1 MASFASFSCN
11 KSDASSCPTTPLSTG
26 SHPNQE
32 IQDMREEFYALQD
45 ENQFL
50 RSKLDS
56 LGETLEY
63 LETRLEEQD
72 EQQQQQQQQQRQQQ
86 QQQEQ
91 SHKQWIAENLEEA
104 QYFIDNIVG
113 IKGITEDP
121 RGAAVKLGIS
131 YAESFDVVRDHELSY
146 RQQDQQQQLPR
157 VSISS
162 SIIPSNEELYGY

>member
-1 MASFASFSCN
+1 M
-11 KSDASSCPTTPLSTG
+11 
-26 SHPNQE
+26 
-32 IQDMREEFYALQD
+32 QDMREEFHALQD

-63 LETRLEEQD
+63 METRLVQEEFHALQDENQFLRSKLDSLGETLEYMETRLEEQ
-72 EQQQQQQQQQRQQQ
+72 E
-86 QQQEQ
+86 

-104 QYFIDNIVG
+104 QHFIDNIVG

-121 RGAAVKLGIS
+121 HGAAVKMGIS
-131 YAESFDVVRDHELSY
+131 YAEPSDVEREREPSY
-146 RQQDQQQQLPR
+146 RQQQLPR

-162 SIIPSNEELYGY
+162 SIVPSNEELYGY

>member
-1 MASFASFSCN
+1 MASFSCY
-11 KSDASSCPTTPLSTG
+11 KSDDSSCPTTPSSTG

-32 IQDMREEFYALQD
+32 MQDMQEEFHALQD

-56 LGETLEY
+56 LAETLEY

-72 EQQQQQQQQQRQQQ
+72 EQLQQQQ
-86 QQQEQ
+86 Q

-104 QYFIDNIVG
+104 QHFIDNIVG

-121 RGAAVKLGIS
+121 HGAAVKMGIS
-131 YAESFDVVRDHELSY
+131 YAEPSEREPSY
-146 RQQDQQQQLPR
+146 RQQQLPR

-162 SIIPSNEELYGY
+162 SIVPSNEELYGY

>member
-1 MASFASFSCN
+1 MASFSCN
-11 KSDASSCPTTPLSTG
+11 MYDASSCPTTPSSTG

-32 IQDMREEFYALQD
+32 MQDMREEFHALQD

-56 LGETLEY
+56 LGETVEY

-72 EQQQQQQQQQRQQQ
+72 EQLQQQQ
-86 QQQEQ
+86 Q

-104 QYFIDNIVG
+104 QHFIDIIVG

-121 RGAAVKLGIS
+121 HGAAVKMGIS
-131 YAESFDVVRDHELSY
+131 YAEPSDVEREREPSY
-146 RQQDQQQQLPR
+146 RQQQLPR

-162 SIIPSNEELYGY
+162 SIVPSNEELYGY

>member
-1 MASFASFSCN
+1 MASSASFSCY
-11 KSDASSCPTTPLSTG
+11 KSDDSSCPTTPSSTG
-26 SHPNQE
+26 SQTNQE
-32 IQDMREEFYALQD
+32 LQEMQQAFYALQD

-63 LETRLEEQD
+63 LQTRIEEQE
-72 EQQQQQQQQQRQQQ
+72 EQQQQQQQQQQQH
-86 QQQEQ
+86 QQEQ

-104 QYFIDNIVG
+104 QHFIDNIVG

-121 RGAAVKLGIS
+121 HGAAVKMGIS
-131 YAESFDVVRDHELSY
+131 YAEELRDVVRDHELSH
-146 RQQDQQQQLPR
+146 RQQQQQLPR

-162 SIIPSNEELYGY
+162 SIVPSNEELYGY

>member
-1 MASFASFSCN
+1 MASFSCY
-11 KSDASSCPTTPLSTG
+11 KSDDSSCPTTPSSTG

-32 IQDMREEFYALQD
+32 MQDMQEEFHALQD

-63 LETRLEEQD
+63 METRLEEQD
-72 EQQQQQQQQQRQQQ
+72 EQLQQQQ
-86 QQQEQ
+86 Q

-104 QYFIDNIVG
+104 QHFIDNIVG

-121 RGAAVKLGIS
+121 HGAAVKLGIS
-131 YAESFDVVRDHELSY
+131 YAEEPNDDAVRDSDLFYIE
-146 RQQDQQQQLPR
+146 QQQQLPR

-162 SIIPSNEELYGY
+162 SIVPSNEELYGY